1 MATTA
6 GYSGTPLPKK
16 LGIKS
21 GETVTLL
28 GAPDDFDA
36 TLGELPDDVRVKRQA
51 RGPAD
56 RVLLFARSL
65 AELRRRFAAAERL
78 LGERGALW
86 ICWPKKAS
94 GVATEIAEPDVRAF
108 GLAAGWVDYR
118 ICAVDATWSG
128 LLFARRKA

>member
-1 MATTA
+1 MATMA

-36 TLGELPDDVRVKRQA
+36 TLGELPDDVRVRRQA
-51 RGPAD
+51 RGTAD

-94 GVATEIAEPDVRAF
+94 GVP
-108 GLAAGWVDYR
+108 GGSGSCAGR
-118 ICAVDATWSG
+118 
-128 LLFARRKA
+128 

>member
-1 MATTA
+1 M
-6 GYSGTPLPKK
+6 
-16 LGIKS
+16 GIKS

-36 TLGELPDDVRVKRQA
+36 TLGELPNDVRVKRQA
-51 RGPAD
+51 RGAAD

-94 GVATEIAEPDVRAF
+94 GVATDIAEPDVRAF
-108 GLAAGWVDYR
+108 GLAAGWVDYKV
-118 ICAVDATWSG
+118 CAVDATWSG

>member
-1 MATTA
+1 MATMA

-21 GETVTLL
+21 GATVTLL

-51 RGPAD
+51 CGTAE
-56 RVLLFARSL
+56 RVLLFACSL

-86 ICWPKKAS
+86 ICWPKMAS

-108 GLAAGWVDYR
+108 GLAAGWVDYK